1 VITLP
6 PLVAY
11 LRVSTDRQAEDGYG
25 LAVQEAA
32 IKTWARDN
40 KRRIVAWYRD
50 EGISGTLLA
59 REGWM
64 DVEDAISSKRAGGV
78 IVYKLDRLARDTMVQ
93 ETLMQSVWKLG
104 GEVYS
109 TSSTEMNLR
118 DDPEDPSRKLIRT
131 IMGAVNTYE
140 RDMIA
145 LRMRRGRRTK
155 ANRGGYAFGSP
166 AFGHRSVN
174 KQLVKD
180 PAEQKT
186 LKRLIEL
193 HSEGHSTRQIAFLL
207 NAEGHTTKRGRLWSS
222 PTVSDVLRRQATGR
236 HRGKTTERTTA

>member
-1 VITLP
+1 MP

-32 IKTWARDN
+32 IKTWAKDQ
-40 KRRIVAWYRD
+40 KRRVVGWYRD
-50 EGISGTLLA
+50 EGVSGTLLA
-59 REGWM
+59 RDGWM

-93 ETLMQSVWKLG
+93 ETLMQAVWKLG

-109 TSSTEMNLR
+109 TSLSETNLR

-140 RDMIA
+140 RDMIT
-145 LRMRRGRRTK
+145 LRMRRGRRMK
-155 ANRGGYAFGSP
+155 ATRGGYAFGSP
-166 AFGHRSVN
+166 AFGQRSVN

-180 PAEQKT
+180 PTEQQT
-186 LKRLIEL
+186 LKRLYEL
-193 HSEGHSTRQIAFLL
+193 ADSGRSTRQTAAQL
-207 NAEGHTTKRGRLWSS
+207 NAEGRLTKRGRPWTSAG
-222 PTVSDVLRRQATGR
+222 VSDVLRRRATGK
-236 HRGKTTERTTA
+236 HRGKTTTAPPEPTR

>member
-1 VITLP
+1 MITLP

-25 LAVQEAA
+25 LDVQTEA
-32 IKTWARDN
+32 IKTWAKEQ

-50 EGISGTLLA
+50 EGISGALLA

-64 DVEDAISSKRAGGV
+64 DVEDAISGKRAGGV

-109 TSSTEMNLR
+109 TSSTETNLR

-145 LRMRRGRRTK
+145 LRMRRGRRLK
-155 ANRGGYAFGSP
+155 ANRGGFAYGSP
-166 AFGHRSVN
+166 AFGQRSVN

-180 PAEQKT
+180 PTEQAT
-186 LKRLIEL
+186 LRRLVEL
-193 HSEGHSTRQIAFLL
+193 HTQDFSTRQIAAAL
-207 NAEGHTTKRGRLWSS
+207 NAEGRTTKRGKQWTSAG
-222 PTVSDVLRRQATGR
+222 VSDVLRRQATGR
-236 HRGKTTERTTA
+236 HRGKAMTP

>member
-11 LRVSTDRQAEDGYG
+11 LRVSTDRQADEGYG
-25 LAVQEAA
+25 LHVQEAA
-32 IKTWARDN
+32 IKTWAKDQ

-59 REGWM
+59 RDGWM

-109 TSSTEMNLR
+109 TAPTEANLR

-140 RDMIA
+140 RDMIT
-145 LRMRRGRRTK
+145 LRMRRGRRMKATK
-155 ANRGGYAFGSP
+155 GGFAYGSP

-180 PAEQKT
+180 PTEQAT
-186 LKRLIEL
+186 IRRLVEL
-193 HSEGHSTRQIAFLL
+193 RAAGQSTRQIAATL
-207 NAEGHTTKRGRLWSS
+207 NAEGRTTKRGKRWTSAG
-222 PTVSDVLRRQATGR
+222 VSDVLRRHATGR
-236 HRGKTTERTTA
+236 HRGKTTTR